1 MRVFITQTAQK
12 QLKKLP
18 VKLQKKMEKVI
29 KLLIN
34 NQNHPSLHFR
44 KKANSDQYEGRINLH
59 YRFTGEFVK
68 ENFYITAIGIHDIG
82 LGKK

>member
-34 NQNHPSLHFR
+34 NQNTLLFTFA
-44 KKANSDQYEGRINLH
+44 KKQTQINMKD
-59 YRFTGEFVK
+59 V
-68 ENFYITAIGIHDIG
+68 
-82 LGKK
+82 